1 MIDMEIRCSNIG
13 LSHSFRWLSAG
24 ALALPRIPSIA
35 HLDRDVLRAF
45 ALASDYEALRSSV
58 A

>member
-1 MIDMEIRCSNIG
+1 MFE
-13 LSHSFRWLSAG
+13 HWSFALFQVAQRWGFSA
-24 ALALPRIPSIA
+24 AADTIYRAP
-35 HLDRDVLRAF
+35 DRDVLRAF